1 MPPFADLSAA
11 APNTEPAPINVFNV
25 LGGAWYMVLP
35 RLAVGAALAGLG
47 GGNGGNLIH
56 PSSVEAVTGGVLRAA
71 LGWSFCT
78 LGADGPGRGG
88 NCTHSSLLA
97 DCERARQAAA
107 SSEPIRHDL
116 KCGERKA
123 VNRDGLKRSKKTFR
137 AGRTNTENKI
147 S

>member
-1 MPPFADLSAA
+1 ML
-11 APNTEPAPINVFNV
+11 E
-25 LGGAWYMVLP
+25 
-35 RLAVGAALAGLG
+35 GLG
-47 GGNGGNLIH
+47 GGKGGNLIH

-97 DCERARQAAA
+97 DCEWAIQAAA

-116 KCGERKA
+116 KYGERKA
-123 VNRDGLKRSKKTFR
+123 VNRYGLESSKKTFR
-137 AGRTNTENKI
+137 AWITSTENKI
-147 S
+147 R